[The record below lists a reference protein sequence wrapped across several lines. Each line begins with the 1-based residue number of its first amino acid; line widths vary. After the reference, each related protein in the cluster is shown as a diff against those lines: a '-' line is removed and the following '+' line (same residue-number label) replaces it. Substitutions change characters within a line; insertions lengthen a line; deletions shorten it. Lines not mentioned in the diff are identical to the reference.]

1 MAWRSLRTA
10 SRLVVGRKLDLTVE
24 GREWLPASGPAILAA
39 RHFHHL
45 YDGCAI
51 MASVPRPVH
60 ILVALD
66 WVQNPI
72 GKRVMGGA
80 CRAAGWPVVLRRS
93 DQAAVDTGPAI
104 QAVRRATRESVAH
117 LRDGRLLLVFPEAYP
132 NIDPGFTP
140 KTDETSFLRFRP
152 GVVRLAALAANE
164 GRAVPIIPVGFSYRR
179 GDRWQVDLRF
189 GEPVTIGR
197 NGEAEALRE
206 VEAAVRRLSTPPGTE
221 RGPG

>member
-10 SRLVVGRKLDLTVE
+10 SRLIVGRRIDLTVE
-24 GREWLPASGPAILAA
+24 GREWLPKCGPAILAA

-51 MASVPRPVH
+51 LASVPRPVH

-72 GKRVMGGA
+72 GKRMMEGA
-80 CRAAGWPVVLRRS
+80 CRAAEWPVVLRRS
-93 DQAAVDTGPAI
+93 DQATVDIGTAI
-104 QAVRRATRESVAH
+104 QAMRRAMRESVSH

-140 KTDETSFLRFRP
+140 KKDETSFLRFRS

-164 GRAVPIIPVGFSYRR
+164 GHPVPIIPVGFSYQR
-179 GDRWQVDLRF
+179 GDRWQVALRF
-189 GEPVTIGR
+189 GKPVTIG
-197 NGEAEALRE
+197 NGGETASLRE
-206 VEAAVRRLSTPPGTE
+206 IEMAVRRLSAPRETDQE
-221 RGPG
+221 LR